1 MFYDLTVVQAS
12 KMLGNLK
19 TMLEKAALFA
29 EAKTINPEV
38 LLTSRLAPDQ
48 FSLIRQVQIC
58 CDTAKLGAAR
68 LAGKAESAPKHEDT
82 ETTLEELYVRIAA
95 VQEYLA
101 SYKEADFAD
110 TASREI
116 SLPWLDGKKMLGSA
130 FAINFVIPNLY
141 FHVTTAF
148 SILRHN
154 GVDIGKLDY
163 LGSIPFLD

>member
-1 MFYDLTVVQAS
+1 MFYDVTVVQAS

-19 TMLEKAALFA
+19 TMLEKAAVFA
-29 EAKTINPEV
+29 EAKTISPEV

-48 FSLIRQVQIC
+48 FPLVRQIQMC

-68 LAGKAESAPKHEDT
+68 LTGKADTAPKHDDT
-82 ETTLEELYVRIAA
+82 ETTLDELYIRIAA

-101 SYKEADFAD
+101 TFSEADFTG

-116 SLPWLDGKKMLGSA
+116 ALPWLDGKKMLGSA
-130 FAINFVIPNLY
+130 FAINFVVPNLY
-141 FHVTTAF
+141 FHITTAYA
-148 SILRHN
+148 ILRHN

-163 LGSIPFLD
+163 LGSISFID